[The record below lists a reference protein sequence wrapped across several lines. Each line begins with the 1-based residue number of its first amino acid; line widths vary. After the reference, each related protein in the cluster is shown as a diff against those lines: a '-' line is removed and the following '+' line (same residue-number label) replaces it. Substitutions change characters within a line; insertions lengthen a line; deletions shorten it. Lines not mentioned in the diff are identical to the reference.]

1 MQHRIKHLGGERA
14 RTLSLVFVH
23 PRILRQS
30 AGSRSRLGWLHQP
43 SFKTGRTDTK
53 DAGLMG
59 PTQDRRLGWLHQ
71 PSFKTGRTDTK
82 DAGLMAPTQPTPY
95 APPDTCKNRRLGRL
109 HQPSFNAW
117 QSDTTGSWVDGA
129 HPAYDHAR
137 PGPARCRPALR
148 KSAAVIA

>member
-1 MQHRIKHLGGERA
+1 MQHRIKHLRGDRA
-14 RTLSLVFVH
+14 RTRSLVFVH

-71 PSFKTGRTDTK
+71 PSFRSEEHTSELQSLMRISYAVFCLKKKTENNKHTN
-82 DAGLMAPTQPTPY
+82 TQ
-95 APPDTCKNRRLGRL
+95 N
-109 HQPSFNAW
+109 
-117 QSDTTGSWVDGA
+117 
-129 HPAYDHAR
+129 
-137 PGPARCRPALR
+137 
-148 KSAAVIA
+148 